1 MEHGERFEGAGEA
14 HPITYGF
21 GSESFARPFGH
32 HDPTAVT
39 ALINT
44 HFERS
49 GMPRADWTLLA
60 PLRQGESMRDRLFV
74 TIDSALALELIG
86 VLDARAEVA
95 PTRSGK
101 QIRARLKRHQD

>member
-1 MEHGERFEGAGEA
+1 
-14 HPITYGF
+14 
-21 GSESFARPFGH
+21 
-32 HDPTAVT
+32 
-39 ALINT
+39 
-44 HFERS
+44 
-49 GMPRADWTLLA
+49 
-60 PLRQGESMRDRLFV
+60 MRDRLFV